1 MTNPSLQ
8 TSFRSKLPQ
17 VGTTIF
23 TIMSQMAQDHGAI
36 NLSQGFPDF
45 HVSSALIELVHK
57 YMKAGSNQYAPMQG
71 VMGLREQIGEKT
83 AALYGNTIDPET
95 QITIT
100 SGGTEAIFSAV
111 AAMLRQGD
119 EAIILEPA
127 YDCYAPAVE
136 LCGGVPVYVAL
147 NPHDFSV
154 NWQAVKDHITEKT
167 RLIFI
172 NTPHNPTGAVLSAA
186 DLDTLADI
194 LRNTSIF
201 VISDEVYEHII
212 FDGLPH
218 QSVLCHGELASRS
231 VAVSSF
237 GKTFHATG
245 WKVGYCIAPPWL
257 MKEIR
262 KVHQYVQFSVHTPT
276 QMALAEYLADK
287 EHYSGL
293 AAFYQQKRDLFIEL
307 MAALPFQPVVSKG
320 TYFQLFS
327 YQGFSNEPDRTLA
340 ERLTQKAK
348 VASIPVSVFYH
359 DQTDHHY
366 LRFCFAKDDTTLRQ
380 AAELLKQWI
389 QQEKN

>member
-1 MTNPSLQ
+1 MTNPRLQ
-8 TSFRSKLPQ
+8 ASFSSKLPQ

-23 TIMSQMAQDHGAI
+23 TVMSKMAQEHGAI

-45 HVSSALIELVHK
+45 QVSPALIELIYK

-71 VMGLREQIGEKT
+71 VMSLREQISEKT
-83 AALYGNTIDPET
+83 KVLYGNTIDPET
-95 QITIT
+95 QITVT

-111 AAMLRQGD
+111 AAILRPGD

-127 YDCYAPAVE
+127 YDCYAPAVT
-136 LCGGVPVYVAL
+136 LCGGVPVYIAL

-154 NWQAVKDHITEKT
+154 NWQAVKDRITEKT

-186 DLDTLADI
+186 DLNSLAEVVRDTSLFI
-194 LRNTSIF
+194 
-201 VISDEVYEHII
+201 ISDEVYEHII
-212 FDGLPH
+212 FDGLQH
-218 QSVLCHGELASRS
+218 QSVLRHEELASCS
-231 VAVSSF
+231 VAVFSF

-276 QMALAEYLADK
+276 QMALAEYLKDK
-287 EHYSGL
+287 DHYSGL
-293 AAFYQQKRDLFIEL
+293 ATFYQKKRDLFIEL
-307 MAALPFQPVVSKG
+307 MAGLPFQPILSKG

-340 ERLTQKAK
+340 EHLTQKAK

-359 DQTDHHY
+359 NQTDHQY
-366 LRFCFAKDDTTLRQ
+366 LRFCFAKDDNTLSK

-389 QQEKN
+389 Q